1 MPAGRAVR
9 QLWSQPIAV
18 APRGV
23 ALAREKGWLLAWDD
37 KHWLYLLNAQGERQG
52 QARTPKDLTV
62 ACCAEDGTHYAA
74 AGSKGE
80 VWWLAPDLVPR
91 WERSVPHRAVAAAMD
106 PFGQYLAVADSRGAV
121 RLFDRY
127 GRAVSQL
134 QSPRPL
140 HHLAFIPSAPLLVG
154 SADYGLVTCFDLAG
168 HWVWRDGLVA
178 HVGSLAAS
186 GDGSRIML
194 ACFTEGLQGYS
205 LAGQKTGRL
214 PLAEPCRLAAL
225 TFDGS
230 LTAVAGLSNRL
241 VILDADGRTLSSYL
255 LTKPAAALALAALGE
270 SAVVGLADGPLLGV
284 DLRE

>member
-1 MPAGRAVR
+1 VR

-37 KHWLYLLNAQGERQG
+37 KHWLYLLNGSGERQG
-52 QARTPKDLTV
+52 QTRTPRDLTV
-62 ACCAEDGTHYAA
+62 ACCAEDGTQYAA

-127 GRAVSQL
+127 GRTVSQL

-140 HHLAFIPSAPLLVG
+140 HHLAFVPAAPLLVG

-168 HWVWRDGLVA
+168 NWVWREGLVA
-178 HVGSLAAS
+178 HVGSLAVS
-186 GDGSRIML
+186 GDGSRIIL
-194 ACFTEGLQGYS
+194 ACFTEGLQRYS
-205 LAGQKTGRL
+205 LAGKKMGRL
-214 PLAEPCRLAAL
+214 PLAEPCRLTAL

-230 LTAVAGLSNRL
+230 SAAVAGLSNRL
-241 VILDADGRTLSSYL
+241 LLLDADGRTLVNYL
-255 LTKPAAALALAALGE
+255 LPRPAAALALAALGDT
-270 SAVVGLADGPLLGV
+270 AVVGLADGPLLGI